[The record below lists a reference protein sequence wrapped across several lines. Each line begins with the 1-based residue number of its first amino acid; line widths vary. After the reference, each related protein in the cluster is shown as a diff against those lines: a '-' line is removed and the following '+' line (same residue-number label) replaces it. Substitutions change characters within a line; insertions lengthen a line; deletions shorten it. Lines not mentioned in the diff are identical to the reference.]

1 MMRTTN
7 DNQGETMTDQPGP
20 QWGPPGQ
27 QPPPGGQYPPQG
39 GPPAKAPKKRKKW
52 PFIVGGVILLIIII
66 SIASNSGGSKT
77 NTAAATS
84 TAAAPTTTS
93 AAPAPTT
100 QQAAAPAPTT
110 TGCTLPTNKP
120 DLIEREITPNLP
132 PHALLIGAVN
142 FASCTLTVDSFAA
155 TSPTGPGYCTQ
166 IAAAADNAGY
176 NVDAP
181 ATRPLRNLIDQVGGA
196 C

>member
-1 MMRTTN
+1 MMLA
-7 DNQGETMTDQPGP
+7 MT
-20 QWGPPGQ
+20 GQ
-27 QPPPGGQYPPQG
+27 
-39 GPPAKAPKKRKKW
+39 RRRKW
-52 PFIVGGVILLIIII
+52 PYIVGGIIVVIIVV
-66 SIASNSGGSKT
+66 SIASNSGGGSS
-77 NTAAATS
+77 NTAASTS
-84 TAAAPTTTS
+84 TTSAPTTTT
-93 AAPAPTT
+93 AAPATTTT
-100 QQAAAPAPTT
+100 QQAAAPTPTT
-110 TGCTLPTNKP
+110 TSGCALPTNMP

-155 TSPTGPGYCTQ
+155 TSPTGAGYCTQ
-166 IAAAADNAGY
+166 IAAAADNTGY